1 MLTKSNKFT
10 IIVAED
16 YYFGIP
22 IINNLCRKYQNEIV
36 HYFIKGFFL

>member
-22 IINNLCRKYQNEIV
+22 IINNLCRKYQNEIES
-36 HYFIKGFFL
+36 IILL